1 MKRLYNKLVNV
12 EKDKLL
18 HFIVSFFIT
27 LFSFAILNRYFRD
40 IHLSIIYSG
49 LVTLSIGAAKEAYDE
64 YTYKEGDV
72 KDLKADFYGFLSAIL
87 VVVYI
92 IIM

>member
-18 HFIVSFFIT
+18 HFMVSFFIT

-40 IHLSIIYSG
+40 TFSF
-49 LVTLSIGAAKEAYDE
+49 D
-64 YTYKEGDV
+64 
-72 KDLKADFYGFLSAIL
+72 FLSTIGIEKESKL
-87 VVVYI
+87 VKI
-92 IIM
+92 NN

>member
-1 MKRLYNKLVNV
+1 MRKFYNWLVNV

-18 HFIVSFFIT
+18 HFMVSFFIT

-49 LVTLSIGAAKEAYDE
+49 LVALSIGAAKEAYDE
-64 YTYKEGDV
+64 YIYKEGDV
-72 KDLKADFYGFLSAIL
+72 KDFKADIVGFIIAAIFCL
-87 VVVYI
+87 LL
-92 IIM
+92 